1 MPWDTTTIDII
12 KEPLHFVKLVYNS
25 DFLTNTRDQYN
36 INHEFFSIINPMI
49 EHPVIDLTSE
59 EEKLITSIMND
70 IKQEVGTESLYDVP
84 KERALSELYVINKIL
99 ELIVAYVRIVAKV
112 DMKRIDGKTYELDDR
127 PTIFK
132 YIYSH
137 ISKDVSL
144 KSLSEVFYMSESSI
158 SKYILDVTGLSYTNL
173 VQEMRITKTVDLLTY
188 TDMSLND
195 VAELVGFSDAS
206 HLIKVFTS
214 RMNLSP
220 SQYRDI
226 YKAKDHIFKEKDRS
240 LSFEILNYINNNYTE
255 DIKITDLIDK
265 FNINYVDVNRS
276 LLYLVEMNF
285 DELLHY
291 LRINKSCELLLTSDD
306 AIIDIAAS
314 VGYNNIKTYTRNFI
328 RLKNMTPGYFRK
340 NISLHD

>member
-1 MPWDTTTIDII
+1 
-12 KEPLHFVKLVYNS
+12 
-25 DFLTNTRDQYN
+25 
-36 INHEFFSIINPMI
+36 
-49 EHPVIDLTSE
+49 
-59 EEKLITSIMND
+59 
-70 IKQEVGTESLYDVP
+70 
-84 KERALSELYVINKIL
+84 
-99 ELIVAYVRIVAKV
+99 
-112 DMKRIDGKTYELDDR
+112 
-127 PTIFK
+127 
-132 YIYSH
+132 
-137 ISKDVSL
+137 
-144 KSLSEVFYMSESSI
+144 
-158 SKYILDVTGLSYTNL
+158 
-173 VQEMRITKTVDLLTY
+173 MRITKTVDLLTY